1 VSCGVLRC
9 PNRDYSQRVYAHKT
23 AEIWEWPRG
32 GMVDTKDLK
41 DYTSF
46 PRIRSNLQINT
57 SNTRNKDK
65 VLCSAIVGRY
75 E

>member
-1 VSCGVLRC
+1 MSFGVLWC
-9 PNRDYSQRVYAHKT
+9 PKRDYSQRVYAQKT

-41 DYTSF
+41 DYPSF
-46 PRIRSNLQINT
+46 LHIRSNLETNL
-57 SNTRNKDK
+57 SNTRNKQL
-65 VLCSAIVGRY
+65 VLCSATGGRF